1 MTHVLRLSL
10 PFTLWIVGFSA
21 IYALQGLSC
30 SRHWPE
36 GLDAR
41 TALILVAAL
50 FVLAQGILL
59 AAILAT
65 PSPSKFLQTTTAV
78 LGAAALGAA
87 FWTALP
93 VMAITGC
100 D

>member
-10 PFTLWIVGFSA
+10 PFTLWLVGFSA
-21 IYALQGLSC
+21 VYALQGLSC

-41 TALILVAAL
+41 TVLIAAAAL
-50 FVLAQGILL
+50 FVMAQALVLAVILT
-59 AAILAT
+59 T
-65 PSPSKFLQTTTAV
+65 PAPSKFLQTTTAC

-87 FWTALP
+87 LWIALP
-93 VMAITGC
+93 VLAITVC
-100 D
+100 V